1 MTAAMTL
8 KFEVP
13 SIGEAVSAIL
23 QRPDEPVGLFVLGH
37 GSGSN
42 MYVPLMVG
50 LADALA
56 DHGVATL
63 RFEYPY
69 SDKPEFVPNSDM
81 PQDADDVL
89 IATVRAALACAAT
102 EAPELPLFV
111 GGHSVSA
118 QMASKAD
125 ANDPLAAEAIISMGF
140 PRKGDPANT
149 AHLDS
154 TTLPMLLIQ
163 GTKDIL
169 GSEAEIAD
177 MAGTLGDRA
186 TVRWVQGAS
195 HGFNVEGRQDGE
207 VIGEVANHINDY
219 IRQQ

>member
-23 QRPDEPVGLFVLGH
+23 QRRSRRHRRPAACLSWGRTPAYRSMDIRIG
-37 GSGSN
+37 
-42 MYVPLMVG
+42 
-50 LADALA
+50 
-56 DHGVATL
+56 
-63 RFEYPY
+63 
-69 SDKPEFVPNSDM
+69 
-81 PQDADDVL
+81 
-89 IATVRAALACAAT
+89 AALACAAT
-102 EAPELPLFV
+102 EAPKLPLFV